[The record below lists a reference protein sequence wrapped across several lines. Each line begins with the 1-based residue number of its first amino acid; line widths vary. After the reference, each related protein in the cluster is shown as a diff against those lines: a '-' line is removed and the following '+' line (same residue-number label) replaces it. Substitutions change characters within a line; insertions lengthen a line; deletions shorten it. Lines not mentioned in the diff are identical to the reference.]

1 MPTEPKNNFDVLIR
15 ILDNRGPDG
24 TVMSGPEDDDV
35 SSVLT
40 DQVSQ
45 QINQG
50 GRKGGEGPRRPTSM
64 EQISVKG
71 RFSTDIR
78 NSLAKVFCLPSI

>member
-45 QINQG
+45 QIKQG
-50 GRKGGEGPRRPTSM
+50 VVKGGPMSSKRAPKLTPNNIFFGS
-64 EQISVKG
+64 
-71 RFSTDIR
+71 
-78 NSLAKVFCLPSI
+78 

>member
-15 ILDNRGPDG
+15 ILDNRGTDG

-50 GRKGGEGPRRPTSM
+50 GRKGGRGQGAPHLWNKFLLEDVFQ
-64 EQISVKG
+64 QIYV
-71 RFSTDIR
+71 TH
-78 NSLAKVFCLPSI
+78 